1 MTENIEMKDLTE
13 PKKIETEKAD
23 EADEAGRNQ
32 RKAECST
39 NPIDH
44 IKLLS
49 NHLYDS
55 EKFFFVLMGVVA
67 LCYFIY
73 IILSTTSTIK
83 ETGIWPNIPYRRP
96 CPNGTTDNVENE
108 N

>member
-1 MTENIEMKDLTE
+1 MTENIEMKDLIKT
-13 PKKIETEKAD
+13 PKEEKA
-23 EADEAGRNQ
+23 EKAEKAGREQ
-32 RKAECST
+32 RKAESST

-44 IKLLS
+44 MKLLS

-55 EKFFFVLMGVVA
+55 EKFLFVLMGVVA

-83 ETGIWPNIPYRRP
+83 ETSIWPNIPYRRP
-96 CPNGTTDNVENE
+96 CPNGTTDNVENV